1 MDYYYINTTTQY
13 DEVMNWDGEAFIEYS
28 ADVKGI
34 KQYNTMEQ
42 ALADWD
48 DALQTARGMKAQS
61 LQITKATMV
70 VETMA
75 VSDKVVKRV
84 ELKGYKADK
93 EQFELVLKIT
103 KKARGDY
110 LIKHRDL
117 SEEYVTVWADG
128 RHWGQVTTE
137 LKDENSTMCKQV
149 NALILIAKDN
159 AYQIYKADISE
170 LSKEARELCVFKA
183 LAFMQVEDAK
193 QMKRATTQYGVNWGL
208 VF

>member
-1 MDYYYINTTTQY
+1 MDYYYINTTTEY
-13 DEVMNWDGEAFIEYS
+13 DEVMNWNGEAFIEYS
-28 ADVKGI
+28 ADVEDI
-34 KQYNTMEQ
+34 KQYDNMEQ

-48 DALQTARGMKAQS
+48 EALQTARSMKAQS

-75 VSDKVVKRV
+75 VSDKIVKRV
-84 ELKGYKADK
+84 KLKGYKTDK
-93 EQFELVLKIT
+93 EHFELVLKLT
-103 KKARGDY
+103 KKTRGDY
-110 LIKHRDL
+110 LIKHRDII
-117 SEEYVTVWADG
+117 EEYVTVWADG
-128 RHWGQVTTE
+128 RHWGQVTTD
-137 LKDENSTMCKQV
+137 LKDENSTMYKQV
-149 NALILIAKDN
+149 NVLILIAEDN

>member
-1 MDYYYINTTTQY
+1 MDYYYINTTTEY
-13 DEVMNWDGEAFIEYS
+13 DEIMNWNGETFVERGP
-28 ADVKGI
+28 DVVSI
-34 KQYNTMEQ
+34 KQYDTMEQ
-42 ALADWD
+42 ALAAWD
-48 DALQTARGMKAQS
+48 EAIKVARDMNAQS
-61 LQITKATMV
+61 VQITKIELAVDTL
-70 VETMA
+70 A

-84 ELKGYKADK
+84 KLKGYKTDK
-93 EQFELVLKIT
+93 EHFELVLKLT

-110 LIKHRDL
+110 LIKHRDII
-117 SEEYVTVWADG
+117 EEYVTVWADG

-137 LKDENSTMCKQV
+137 LEDENSTIYKQV

-183 LAFMQVEDAK
+183 LAFMQAYDSK
-193 QMKRATTQYGVNWGL
+193 QMAKAKVQYGVDWAL

>member
-1 MDYYYINTTTQY
+1 MDYYYINTATEY
-13 DEVMNWDGEAFIEYS
+13 DEVMNWNGEAFVEYS
-28 ADVKGI
+28 ADVEGI
-34 KQYNTMEQ
+34 KQYDNMEQ

-48 DALQTARGMKAQS
+48 EAIKVARGMNAQS
-61 LQITKATMV
+61 VYITKATV
-70 VETMA
+70 ALETMT
-75 VSDKVVKRV
+75 VSDKVVKRI
-84 ELKGYKADK
+84 ELKGYKTDK
-93 EQFELVLKIT
+93 EHFELMLKLT

-110 LIKHRDL
+110 LIKHRDII
-117 SEEYVTVWADG
+117 EEYVTVWADG

-137 LKDENSTMCKQV
+137 LEDENSTMYKQV

-193 QMKRATTQYGVNWGL
+193 QMKRATTQYGVDWGL

>member
-1 MDYYYINTTTQY
+1 MDYYYINTTTEY
-13 DEVMNWDGEAFIEYS
+13 DEVMNWGGEAFIEYS
-28 ADVKGI
+28 ADVEGI
-34 KQYNTMEQ
+34 KQYDNMEQ

-48 DALQTARGMKAQS
+48 KAIKVARDMNAQS
-61 LQITKATMV
+61 VYITKAEV
-70 VETMA
+70 VLETMM
-75 VSDKVVKRV
+75 VSDKVVKRIK
-84 ELKGYKADK
+84 LKGYKTDK
-93 EQFELVLKIT
+93 EHFELALKLT

-110 LIKHRDL
+110 LIKHRDII
-117 SEEYVTVWADG
+117 EEYVTVWADG

-137 LKDENSTMCKQV
+137 LEDENSTMYKQV

-159 AYQIYKADISE
+159 AYQIYKTDISE

-193 QMKRATTQYGVNWGL
+193 QMKRATTQHGVNWSL

>member
-1 MDYYYINTTTQY
+1 MDYYYINTTTEY
-13 DEVMNWDGEAFIEYS
+13 DEVMNWNGRAFIEYGTN
-28 ADVKGI
+28 VEGI
-34 KQYNTMEQ
+34 KQYDTMEQ

-61 LQITKATMV
+61 LQITKATIA

-75 VSDKVVKRV
+75 VSDKIVERV
-84 ELKGYKADK
+84 ELKGYMTDK
-93 EQFELVLKIT
+93 EHFEKVLKLT

-110 LIKHRDL
+110 LIKHRDII
-117 SEEYVTVWADG
+117 EEYVTTWADG
-128 RHWGQVTTE
+128 RHWGQVTDE
-137 LKDENSTMCKQV
+137 LKDENSTMCRQV
-149 NALILIAKDN
+149 NALILIAEDN

>member
-1 MDYYYINTTTQY
+1 MDYYYINTTTEY

-34 KQYNTMEQ
+34 KQYDNMEQ

-48 DALQTARGMKAQS
+48 EAIKVAREMNTQS
-61 LQITKATMV
+61 VYITKAEV
-70 VETMA
+70 ALETMT
-75 VSDKVVKRV
+75 VSDKVVKRI
-84 ELKGYKADK
+84 ELKGYKTDK
-93 EQFELVLKIT
+93 EHFELMLKLT

-117 SEEYVTVWADG
+117 IEEYVTVWADG

-137 LKDENSTMCKQV
+137 LKDENSTLYKQV

-170 LSKEARELCVFKA
+170 LSEAARERCVFKA
-183 LAFMQVEDAK
+183 LAFMQAYDSK
-193 QMKRATTQYGVNWGL
+193 QMAKAKVQYGVDWAL